1 MTANN
6 DLLPG
11 DWIRNIR
18 PVLKSEVEKVM
29 ERERR
34 GYRLLPYE
42 STVAEL
48 VHLLDLYDRAY
59 QNQTMRPPRDA
70 FAKSPKNMREGH
82 EAVQPAM
89 GRDVQ
94 PVDEQQGHPSPAGD

>member
-18 PVLKSEVEKVM
+18 PALKSEVEKVM

-34 GYRLLPYE
+34 GFRLLPYE

-48 VHLLDLYDRAY
+48 VHLLNLYDTAY
-59 QNQTMRPPRDA
+59 QNQTMRPQRDA
-70 FAKSPKNMREGH
+70 FAKSPKNVREAS
-82 EAVQPAM
+82 EALQPTV

-94 PVDEQQGHPSPAGD
+94 LVDEQQAHLSPAGD